1 MWTLIEQLLSLL
13 APPCLLCNSFSAN
26 LDNYCPGCYADL
38 PHNHHCCAICALP
51 FDVDC
56 DTSLVCG
63 DCLQHPPNMSH
74 GFDQAL
80 VALHYLPPI
89 SSLVHAFKDQDNQAA
104 GRLLA
109 ACLLR
114 HIEDHNPD
122 LPQLIIPMPLH
133 KQRLQERGFNQA
145 KSIGKLLSKRLQ
157 IPLKDHLVERKIN
170 TPSQQGLN
178 KQQRRKNLRQAFSV
192 NESTRATKLLEQVEH
207 VAIIDD
213 VMTTG
218 ASANTL
224 AKALREAVGHELQVD
239 VWCVARTLPPNSK
252 LHLWGQA

>member
-1 MWTLIEQLLSLL
+1 MWSFIKQLSSLL
-13 APPCLLCNSFSAN
+13 APPCLLCNGLAAN
-26 LDNYCPGCYADL
+26 LDNYCPDCYADL
-38 PHNHHCCAICALP
+38 PHNQHCCAICALP
-51 FDVDC
+51 FDV
-56 DTSLVCG
+56 VHKFIICG
-63 DCLQHPPNMSH
+63 DCLQQPPNMSH
-74 GFDQAL
+74 GIDQAL

-89 SSLVHAFKDQDNQAA
+89 SSLVHALKDQDNQAA

-145 KSIGKLLSKRLQ
+145 KVIAKLLSKRLG
-157 IPLKDHLVERKIN
+157 IPLKENLVQRKID

-178 KQQRRKNLRQAFSV
+178 KKQRRRNLRQAFAV
-192 NESTRATKLLEQVEH
+192 NDSTKVTKLLKQVEH

-218 ASANTL
+218 ASTNAV
-224 AKALREAVGHELQVD
+224 ARALREAVDHELRID
-239 VWCVARTLPPNSK
+239 AWCVARTLPPNSK
-252 LHLWGQA
+252 LHVY

>member
-1 MWTLIEQLLSLL
+1 MWSIIEQILSIL

-26 LDNYCPGCYADL
+26 LDNYCPACYADL

-51 FDVDC
+51 FDV
-56 DTSLVCG
+56 SLHESIVCG
-63 DCLQHPPNMSH
+63 DCLQQPPNMSN

-89 SSLVHAFKDQDNQAA
+89 SSLVHALKDRDNQAA

-109 ACLLR
+109 TCLLH
-114 HIEDHNPD
+114 HIENHNPD
-122 LPQLIIPMPLH
+122 LPQLISPMPLH
-133 KQRLQERGFNQA
+133 KQRLQQRGFNQA
-145 KSIGKLLSKRLQ
+145 KVIGKLLSKRLGV
-157 IPLKDHLVERKIN
+157 PLKEGIIKRQID

-178 KQQRRKNLRQAFSV
+178 KKQRGRNLRHAFMTSQ
-192 NESTRATKLLEQVEH
+192 SARARKILEEVEH
-207 VAIIDD
+207 IAIIDD

-218 ASANTL
+218 ASAN
-224 AKALREAVGHELQVD
+224 AVARALREAASHELRID

-252 LHLWGQA
+252 LHLWGQT